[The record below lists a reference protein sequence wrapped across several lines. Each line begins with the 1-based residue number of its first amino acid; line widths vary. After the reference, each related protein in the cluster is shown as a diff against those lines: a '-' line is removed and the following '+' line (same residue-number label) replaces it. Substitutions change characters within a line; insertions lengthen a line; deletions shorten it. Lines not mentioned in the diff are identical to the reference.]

1 MFSLLNMNKIA
12 CVPAMEKGLSLMVFA
27 AAPPI
32 VGRGPTSGDTSVSHT
47 FSQSQSFQSFSVR
60 K

>member
-32 VGRGPTSGDTSVSHT
+32 VNLNGFENPHKDFRIW
-47 FSQSQSFQSFSVR
+47 F

>member
-32 VGRGPTSGDTSVSHT
+32 VGRGPTSGDITCPYRNT
-47 FSQSQSFQSFSVR
+47 C
-60 K
+60 

>member
-27 AAPPI
+27 AAPPM
-32 VGRGPTSGDTSVSHT
+32 VGRGPTSGDNIIIQIIQKILLLN
-47 FSQSQSFQSFSVR
+47 F
-60 K
+60 

>member
-32 VGRGPTSGDTSVSHT
+32 VGRGPTSGDSEKVKFQLSVC
-47 FSQSQSFQSFSVR
+47 FNG
-60 K
+60 

>member
-32 VGRGPTSGDTSVSHT
+32 VGRGPTSGDKSEMEIFNFVT
-47 FSQSQSFQSFSVR
+47 FYL
-60 K
+60 